1 MQLKKATTERVNYP
15 SRREFNPLLLTIALT
30 LSASVHAQTDGDIEI
45 PSNIE
50 GGKSEYLSSIDTN
63 ESDKFPTIDDRQ
75 VVILGEMNIEERDVF
90 SDENCSSSLNE
101 QNESTLI
108 KLNQSNI
115 LKVKRL
121 MGKMAR

>member
-30 LSASVHAQTDGDIEI
+30 LSASVNAQADGDVEI

-63 ESDKFPTIDDRQ
+63 RSDIFPKIDDRQ
-75 VVILGEMNIEERDVF
+75 VVILGEMNMDERDVF
-90 SDENCSSSLNE
+90 SDENCSSSINE
-101 QNESTLI
+101 KNESTLI

-115 LKVKRL
+115 LKVERL